1 MTMSNLPSKNGIN
14 LLDLPNKRINFDG
27 PFFISCALPQSDD
40 LLIHCQP
47 YINDLFE
54 NRFSLHQFAEKWETD
69 GISLWLA
76 QDVEQSELEQEGKI
90 FAFYLMFSKGME
102 GYVLIQ
108 CQLESQDLLQ

>member
-1 MTMSNLPSKNGIN
+1 MMMNNLPSENGIN
-14 LLDLPNKRINFDG
+14 LLDLPNKRIQFDG

-40 LLIHCQP
+40 LLMHCQS

-54 NRFSLHQFAEKWETD
+54 NRFSLHQFAEKWGDE

-76 QDVEQSELEQEGKI
+76 LDVEHSELEQKEKM
-90 FAFYLMFSKGME
+90 FAFYMMFSQDVE
-102 GYVLIQ
+102 GYVLVQ

>member
-1 MTMSNLPSKNGIN
+1 MTMNNLPNENGIN
-14 LLDLPNKRINFDG
+14 LLDLPNKHIQFDG
-27 PFFISCALPQSDD
+27 PFFISCALPQSDE

-47 YINDLFE
+47 YINDLFKHHL
-54 NRFSLHQFAEKWETD
+54 SLHQFAETWAGE

-76 QDVEQSELEQEGKI
+76 LDVEHSELEQKEKM
-90 FAFYLMFSKGME
+90 FAFYMMFSQGIE